1 MGGWGEMSISPQYDV
16 IIIGGGI
23 SGLAAAYWLRQ
34 RGCNIVLLEQGER
47 VGGVMRSERIGG
59 FLFEHGPTSLMTN
72 HPDVL
77 HFCDAVGLTDRLV
90 EANPFSRRR
99 YVMRGGRLL
108 PLPSGPG
115 EFLRT
120 PIWSGAAKLRFV
132 AEPFIAPNRSDREES
147 VAQFITRRF
156 GREVLDF
163 GFDPFVSG
171 VYAGDPEQL
180 SMQSTFSR
188 LVEWERSS
196 GSVVKGILFGRRA
209 ERRRADTPPTGKP
222 ASPLKRRFFSFQD
235 GVAELPLAI
244 GRTLGDAVRVNSRVD
259 RVYPSGQ
266 TGSSVQTGLSG
277 SGWTVEVSEQGKPA
291 GPRTY
296 SARAVVLAAPAP
308 VTAGLVESFA
318 PAAGRTLN
326 EIPYAPIVIVGL
338 GFRRSD
344 VGHPLDGFGCL
355 LPGREGRK
363 LLGSLWSSTIFPA
376 RAPEGMVTLTNY
388 LGGAKRPE
396 LIGSHDDE
404 LIAVT
409 MNELRTW
416 LGVTGEPQAVKVVR
430 WPQAIPQYTIGHA
443 QRLAAIESGM
453 EKWLTLVPAG
463 NYLRGVSVPDCIL
476 QTRQL
481 ADRLVDTLAKSS

>member
-1 MGGWGEMSISPQYDV
+1 MTKSDFPDV
-16 IIIGGGI
+16 IVIGGGI

-77 HFCDAVGLTDRLV
+77 RFCDAVGLADRLV

-108 PLPSGPG
+108 PLPGGPAD
-115 EFLRT
+115 FLRT
-120 PIWSGAAKLRFV
+120 SIWSGAAKLRLI
-132 AEPFIAPNRSDREES
+132 AEPFIAPNRSDHEES

-156 GREVLDF
+156 GREVLEY

-171 VYAGDPEQL
+171 VYAGDPERL

-209 ERRRADTPPTGKP
+209 ERRRADTPSAGKP
-222 ASPLKRRFFSFQD
+222 ASPLKRRFFSFQE

-244 GRTLGDAVRVNSRVD
+244 GRQLGDAVRLNSRVT
-259 RVYPSGQ
+259 RLSPSG
-266 TGSSVQTGLSG
+266 T
-277 SGWTVEVSEQGKPA
+277 GWTVEASEAKRPQ
-291 GPRTY
+291 TY
-296 SARAVVLAAPAP
+296 QARAVVLTAPAP
-308 VTAGLVESFA
+308 VTAGLVEPFA
-318 PAAGRTLN
+318 PAAARALN
-326 EIPYAPIVIVGL
+326 EIPYAPIAIVGL
-338 GFRRSD
+338 GLRRSD

-363 LLGSLWSSTIFPA
+363 LLGSLWSSTIFPG

-396 LIGSHDDE
+396 LLDKCDDE
-404 LIAVT
+404 LIALT
-409 MNELRTW
+409 LNELHTW

-430 WPQAIPQYTIGHA
+430 WPRAIPQYTIGHA
-443 QRLAAIESGM
+443 QRLAAIESGL
-453 EKWLTLVPAG
+453 EKWPTLVPAG

-481 ADRLVDTLAKSS
+481 ADRLVDTLTRSS

>member
-1 MGGWGEMSISPQYDV
+1 MTKSNSPEV
-16 IIIGGGI
+16 IVIGGGI

-34 RGCNIVLLEQGER
+34 RGCKIVLLERGER
-47 VGGVMRSERIGG
+47 VGGVMRSERISG

-77 HFCDAVGLTDRLV
+77 RFCDAVGLTDRLV

-108 PLPSGPG
+108 PLPGGPAD
-115 EFLRT
+115 FLRT
-120 PIWSGAAKLRFV
+120 PIWSGAAKLRLV
-132 AEPFIAPNRSDREES
+132 AEPFIAPHRSDQEES

-156 GREVLDF
+156 GREVLDY

-171 VYAGDPEQL
+171 VYAGDPERL

-196 GSVVKGILFGRRA
+196 GSVVKGILFGRRSDRSRSGA
-209 ERRRADTPPTGKP
+209 PSAVKP

-244 GRTLGDAVRVNSRVD
+244 GRQLGDAVRLSSRVT
-259 RVYPSGQ
+259 RLSPSG
-266 TGSSVQTGLSG
+266 T
-277 SGWTVEVSEQGKPA
+277 GWTVEASEAQGQ
-291 GPRTY
+291 RTY
-296 SARAVVLAAPAP
+296 QAQAVVLAAPAP
-308 VTAGLVESFA
+308 VTAGLVEPLA
-318 PAAGRTLN
+318 PAAGRALN
-326 EIPYAPIVIVGL
+326 EIPYAPIAIVGL

-363 LLGSLWSSTIFPA
+363 LLGSLWSSTIFPG

-409 MNELRTW
+409 MNELRIW
-416 LGVTGEPQAVKVVR
+416 LGVTGEPQAVRVVR
-430 WPQAIPQYTIGHA
+430 WPRAIPQYTIGHA

-453 EKWLTLVPAG
+453 EKWPTLVPAG

-481 ADRLVDTLAKSS
+481 ADRLVDTLTRSS

>member
-1 MGGWGEMSISPQYDV
+1 MGDGVSGEMSSSPEYNNV
-16 IIIGGGI
+16 IVIGGGI
-23 SGLAAAYWLRQ
+23 SGLAAAYWLRK
-34 RGCNIVLLEQGER
+34 RGCKIVLLEQGDR
-47 VGGVMRSERIGG
+47 VGGVMRSERVGG

-72 HPDVL
+72 HPDVM

-108 PLPSGPG
+108 PLPSGPAD
-115 EFLRT
+115 FLRT
-120 PIWSGAAKLRFV
+120 PIWSGAAKLRLV
-132 AEPFIAPNRSDREES
+132 AEPFIAPHRGDQEES
-147 VAQFITRRF
+147 VAQFISRRF
-156 GREVLDF
+156 GREVLEY

-171 VYAGDPEQL
+171 VYAGDPERL

-188 LVEWERSS
+188 LVEWEQKS
-196 GSVVKGILFGRRA
+196 GSVIKGILFGRRSN
-209 ERRRADTPPTGKP
+209 RHRADTPSAGKP

-244 GRTLGDAVRVNSRVD
+244 GRALGDAVRLNSRVD

-266 TGSSVQTGLSG
+266 LAGQSGPSG
-277 SGWTVEVSEQGKPA
+277 SGWTVEVVETG
-291 GPRTY
+291 GLRTY
-296 SARAVVLAAPAP
+296 TAQAVVLAAPAP
-308 VTAGLVESFA
+308 VTAGLVEPLA
-318 PAAGRTLN
+318 PAAGRALR
-326 EIPYAPIVIVGL
+326 EIAYAPIVIVGL
-338 GFRRSD
+338 GFRRGD

-355 LPGREGRK
+355 LPGREGRR
-363 LLGSLWSSTIFPA
+363 LLGSLWSSTIFPG

-396 LIGSHDDE
+396 LIGKRDDE
-404 LIAVT
+404 LIALT
-409 MNELRTW
+409 LEELRTW

-453 EKWLTLVPAG
+453 EKWPTLVPAG

-476 QTRQL
+476 QTRQV
-481 ADRLVDTLAKSS
+481 ADRLVDTLTKMS

>member
-1 MGGWGEMSISPQYDV
+1 MMSSDQTDV
-16 IIIGGGI
+16 IVIGGGI

-34 RGCNIVLLEQGER
+34 RGCNIVLLERGER
-47 VGGVMRSERIGG
+47 LGGVMRSERVGG

-77 HFCDAVGLTDRLV
+77 RFCDAVGLTDRLV

-99 YVMRGGRLL
+99 YVMRDGRLL
-108 PLPSGPG
+108 PLPVGPAD
-115 EFLRT
+115 FLRT
-120 PIWSGAAKLRFV
+120 PIWSGAAKLRLV
-132 AEPFIAPNRSDREES
+132 AEPFIPPYRGDQEES
-147 VAQFITRRF
+147 VAQFIARRF
-156 GREVLDF
+156 GREVLEY

-171 VYAGDPEQL
+171 VYAGDPERL
-180 SMQSTFSR
+180 SMRSTFSR

-209 ERRRADTPPTGKP
+209 ERRRADTPSAGKP

-244 GRTLGDAVRVNSRVD
+244 GRALGDAVRLNSRVD
-259 RVYPSGQ
+259 RVYPSGRSAGQ
-266 TGSSVQTGLSG
+266 SGPTG
-277 SGWTVEVSEQGKPA
+277 SGWTVEVSEQGEPS

-296 SARAVVLAAPAP
+296 TAQAVVLAAPAP
-308 VTAGLVESFA
+308 VTAGLVEPLA
-318 PAAGRTLN
+318 PAAGRALN
-326 EIPYAPIVIVGL
+326 EIPYAPIAIVGL
-338 GFRRSD
+338 GFRRND

-363 LLGSLWSSTIFPA
+363 LLGSLWSSTIFPG

-396 LIGSHDDE
+396 LIGNRDDE
-404 LIAVT
+404 LIALT
-409 MNELRTW
+409 LNELRTW
-416 LGVTGEPQAVKVVR
+416 LGVTGEPQAVTVVR
-430 WPQAIPQYTIGHA
+430 WPRAIPQYTIGHA

-453 EKWLTLVPAG
+453 EKWPTLVPAG

-481 ADRLVDTLAKSS
+481 VDRLVDTLAKSS